1 MAPTNGEP
9 SESRRRR
16 VGGASLA
23 GFAAAVL
30 WVLLCVRWFD
40 PAAPWRPAALTA
52 LPPLALALPAT
63 LLGLAWLRARWGV
76 LAGASLGAAW
86 GGLLLVLVLAFFFR
100 LPIVTHGAAAAV
112 TPDGALSGIVALH
125 VRDGLERLVF
135 VPHVPYSGSL
145 KSHLTAPLA
154 ALIDPARAF
163 ALVSVLF
170 YLGYVAGLHRLAL
183 LVAGPR
189 AALLAGLYAAFSPA
203 FLTRYS
209 VSNDGNYVEVL
220 ALGTWAI
227 WLAARW
233 TTETNHRPLLALAT
247 GWLLGLAFWCHILA
261 VIHIAAVAAVFVV
274 AARIRSSPSL
284 AALAFGSTLGY
295 VPGLLWN
302 AANGW
307 LSFQYLLPG
316 EARAGETGLGVLAA
330 DLGAKLW
337 AMLVDGWPV
346 LLGYDSGYG
355 PALDGLLRTVGW
367 LGVAAATVATVRF
380 ARRTCR
386 ARSWP
391 LATLLLFAALN
402 VVVAL
407 LALPHV
413 PGIPRYLLFLMS
425 VLPVFLAD
433 AFGTGWRRLVLLVLI
448 AAGALSSFAQVPGTL
463 RKDARWRDFVADLQE
478 EGVRWCYTDFHL
490 ATLINFV
497 SQEAV
502 VCTAKLGPVTTEYF
516 FAYREQVERAPEA
529 AFVAVNRTSAAKLG
543 RRLKGL
549 GVSYER
555 RDLMKPVLLR
565 LNRKVDP
572 EELFPGREFPW
583 R

>member
-1 MAPTNGEP
+1 ME
-9 SESRRRR
+9 
-16 VGGASLA
+16 GASLA
-23 GFAAAVL
+23 GIAAAIL

-40 PAAPWRPAALTA
+40 AAAPWRPAALAA
-52 LPPLALALPAT
+52 LPALALAVPVA
-63 LLGLAWLRARWGV
+63 LLGLVWLRARWGV
-76 LAGASLGAAW
+76 LAGPSLGAAW
-86 GGLLLVLVLAFFFR
+86 GGLLLVLFLAFFFR

-189 AALLAGLYAAFSPA
+189 AAVLAGLYAAFSPP

-220 ALGTWAI
+220 ALGTWAL
-227 WLAARW
+227 WLAARG
-233 TTETNHRPLLALAT
+233 TTETDHRPLLALAT

-261 VIHIAAVAAVFVV
+261 VIYIAAVAAMIVL
-274 AARIRSSPSL
+274 AARIRSASLL
-284 AALAFGSTLGY
+284 AALTFGTALGY

-302 AANGW
+302 AAHGW
-307 LSFQYLLPG
+307 LSFRYLVPG
-316 EARAGETGLGVLAA
+316 EARAGEAGLSVLVS

-355 PALDGLLRTVGW
+355 PALDGLLRAVGW
-367 LGVAAATVATVRF
+367 LGVVAAAVATVRF
-380 ARRTCR
+380 ARRAFR
-386 ARSWP
+386 ERSWP

-433 AFGTGWRRLVLLVLI
+433 CFGTGWRRVVLLVLI
-448 AAGALSSFAQVPGTL
+448 VAGALSSFAQVPGTL
-463 RKDARWRDFVADLQE
+463 RKDARWRGFVAALQQ

-490 ATLINFV
+490 ATPINFL
-497 SQEAV
+497 SEEAV
-502 VCTAKLGPVTTEYF
+502 ICSAKLGPVTTEYF
-516 FAYREQVERAPEA
+516 FAYREQVEAAPEA
-529 AFVAVNRTSAAKLG
+529 AFVAVNRTSAGKLG
-543 RRLKGL
+543 RRLDEL
-549 GVSYER
+549 GVSHER
-555 RDLMKPVLLR
+555 LDLMKPVLLR
-565 LNRKVDP
+565 LSRKVDP
-572 EELFPGREFPW
+572 EELFPGRTFPW